1 MNKVSTSLL
10 CLALAAVSNA
20 VAAAEAEQEIPEP
33 ASFVKLAA
41 QDGMAELEVARAA
54 LAKSQ
59 DPSVRSLAQRLVTDH
74 GKVNAELES
83 IATHKGID
91 VPRSLDAEH
100 RVRVDA
106 LTAKSG
112 AEFDREFSQRMN
124 MDHIKAI
131 ALFES
136 ATKTAD
142 PELAQFAKKT
152 LPTLREHKQLA
163 EKLPGKPS
171 SAPSAG
177 G

>member
-10 CLALAAVSNA
+10 CLALAAASNA
-20 VAAAEAEQEIPEP
+20 VTAAEAEKEIPEP
-33 ASFVKLAA
+33 AIFVKLAA
-41 QDGMAELEVARAA
+41 QDGMAELEVARVA

-74 GKVNAELES
+74 GKTSAELES
-83 IATHKGID
+83 IATHKGIE
-91 VPRSLDAEH
+91 VPKALDAEH

-106 LTAKSG
+106 ITAKTG

-124 MDHIKAI
+124 RDHIKSI

-152 LPTLREHKQLA
+152 LPTLREHQQLA

-171 SAPSAG
+171 AAPSAG

>member
-1 MNKVSTSLL
+1 
-10 CLALAAVSNA
+10 
-20 VAAAEAEQEIPEP
+20 
-33 ASFVKLAA
+33 
-41 QDGMAELEVARAA
+41 
-54 LAKSQ
+54 
-59 DPSVRSLAQRLVTDH
+59 VRSLAQRLVTDH